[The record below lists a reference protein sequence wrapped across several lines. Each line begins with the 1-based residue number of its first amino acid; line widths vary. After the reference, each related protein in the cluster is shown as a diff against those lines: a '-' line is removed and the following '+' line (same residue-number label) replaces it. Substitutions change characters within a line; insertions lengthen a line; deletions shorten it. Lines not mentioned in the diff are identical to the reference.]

1 MQQFFGILPAVIT
14 PVDSNEHFHLP
25 TFETLLNRLFQA
37 RVDGIYVCGQTGEG
51 LQQSTTQRM
60 RVAEAAVAL
69 APKGKQVIIH
79 IGAGSTRE
87 ARHLAAHASDIG
99 ATAVSSLP
107 PYGAYS
113 FEEVRDYYRAI
124 AEASSVPLFVYY
136 FPSIAP
142 GITRLDQLLELCAIP
157 NVAGMKYT
165 DSDLY
170 KLSELAHSGAII
182 YAGSDEMLVASLLRG
197 ASGGIGSIYNL
208 LPDLFVELF
217 SLTRAGRWAEASAL
231 QDRINVLIRIVLHHP
246 VNPAIKTLLR
256 WSGIDCGPCL
266 KPRRE
271 LTVEEEQ
278 RLRARIE
285 QTEFA
290 ARFRVPA

>member
-14 PVDSNEHFHLP
+14 PVDSNEHFHPP
-25 TFETLLNRLFQA
+25 TLEALLSRLFQA
-37 RVDGIYVCGQTGEG
+37 SVDGIYVCGQTGEG

-60 RVAEAAVAL
+60 RVAEAALAL

-79 IGAGSTRE
+79 VGAASTRE
-87 ARHLAAHASDIG
+87 AARLAAHASEIG

-107 PYGAYS
+107 PYGAYG
-113 FEEVRDYYRAI
+113 FEEIRDYYRAV
-124 AEASSVPLFVYY
+124 AASSGVPLFVYY
-136 FPSIAP
+136 FPSVAP
-142 GITRLDQLLELCAIP
+142 GLHRLDQLLELCAIP
-157 NVAGMKYT
+157 NVAGLKYT

-170 KLSELAHSGAII
+170 KLSEIAHSGAIV

-217 SLTRAGRWAEASAL
+217 ALTRANRWAEASAL

-271 LTVEEEQ
+271 LTAEET
-278 RLRARIE
+278 RSLRARID

-290 ARFRVPA
+290 QRFQVRG